1 MKDFHILALS
11 GGGFRGLFT
20 ALALADM
27 EEAAGKPIGQCF
39 DLICGT
45 SIGGMIAMGLGVE
58 KPVQEMADV
67 MLDKGRNIFP
77 GKGFK
82 MFGGLKIFSAKHSN
96 RNLREVVESVFG
108 DKTMADSKR
117 PLLIPVVNY
126 SNGKPRIFKSLC
138 GSHLVAGKKWKMAD
152 IAMAA
157 TAAPLYFP
165 MWRMPDESGS
175 TVYIDGGLYATA
187 PGLLGVHELAFNL
200 KKDIN
205 RISLLSVGT
214 MCADARIG
222 KSSLNRGI
230 WGWGKGGRLFDIA
243 VSAQENLANFM
254 LKQQLGKERYQVIDH
269 RPVGEQSECLGL
281 DIVTDDAKNILRSA
295 AQNEMQ
301 DFMTPANRKKWLEHV
316 PVSDFNQGEPQQ

>member
-1 MKDFHILALS
+1 M
-11 GGGFRGLFT
+11 FT
-20 ALALADM
+20 ALVLADM

-58 KPVQEMADV
+58 KPARDIAEVIS
-67 MLDKGRNIFP
+67 DKGRDIFH

-82 MFGGLKIFSAKHSN
+82 MFGEMKVCSAKHSN
-96 RNLREVVESVFG
+96 QNLREAVKLVFG
-108 DKTMADSKR
+108 GKTMADSKR

-138 GSHLVAGKKWKMAD
+138 GDRLVVDKKLKMAD
-152 IAMAA
+152 VAMAA

-165 MWRMPDESGS
+165 MWRMPEENGS
-175 TVYIDGGLYATA
+175 VVYIDGGLYASA
-187 PGLLGVHELAFNL
+187 PGLLGVHELAVNL

-205 RISLLSVGT
+205 RISVLSIGT

-222 KSSLNRGI
+222 KSSLDLGI

-254 LKQQLGKERYQVIDH
+254 LKQQLGDERYQVVDH
-269 RPVGEQSECLGL
+269 PPVGEQSECLGL
-281 DIVTDDAKNILRSA
+281 DTVTDDAMNILRSA
-295 AQNEMQ
+295 AQNEAQ
-301 DFMTPANRKKWLEHV
+301 FFTTPANRGKWLEHV
-316 PVSDFNQGEPQQ
+316 PVSDFNQGEPQ